1 MNHYLLKSVH
11 ILWPESTYNGQVM
24 DVLIR
29 DGKISAIE
37 SSIEPSGSEAI
48 LLDLTG
54 QYLAPGFFDLNANY
68 GEPGLETKEDLRT
81 GAATA
86 MAGGFTAVALHPNT
100 QPPLHRQSE
109 IALIVNRSKGLPVD
123 LYPLGTVSKNREGKE
138 LAELYDMQQAGG
150 LAFTDGN
157 RNIDDAGLMGRAL
170 LYSKGI
176 DALIISYAD
185 DRKISDGAAMNEG
198 TMSTYLGM
206 KGNPNLAESLMV
218 ARDLYLAEYHG
229 TRIHFTTISTA
240 ESVDLIRK
248 AKARKIPVT
257 CDVAAHHLLLTDEA
271 VASFDSHYKV
281 HPPLRTK
288 KDVKALMKG
297 LKDGTIDA
305 IVSQHTPHEVEFKRV
320 EFQIALEGIIAQ
332 QTILPTLLKAG
343 LSPEL
348 IVEKLSVGPRTVV
361 KLPAPTLA
369 VGEEAN
375 LTVFDPQYTWT
386 LDASTNRS
394 KSANS
399 PFFGQVLHGGVTFV
413 AHRNQNFSVYGP
425 AN

>member
-1 MNHYLLKSVH
+1 
-11 ILWPESTYNGQVM
+11 
-24 DVLIR
+24 
-29 DGKISAIE
+29 
-37 SSIEPSGSEAI
+37 
-48 LLDLTG
+48 
-54 QYLAPGFFDLNANY
+54 
-68 GEPGLETKEDLRT
+68 
-81 GAATA
+81 
-86 MAGGFTAVALHPNT
+86 
-100 QPPLHRQSE
+100 
-109 IALIVNRSKGLPVD
+109 
-123 LYPLGTVSKNREGKE
+123 
-138 LAELYDMQQAGG
+138 
-150 LAFTDGN
+150 
-157 RNIDDAGLMGRAL
+157 IDDAGLMGRAL

-248 AKARKIPVT
+248 ANARKIPVT

-305 IVSQHTPHEVEFKRV
+305 IVSQHTPHEVEFKR
-320 EFQIALEGIIAQ
+320 
-332 QTILPTLLKAG
+332 
-343 LSPEL
+343 
-348 IVEKLSVGPRTVV
+348 
-361 KLPAPTLA
+361 
-369 VGEEAN
+369 
-375 LTVFDPQYTWT
+375 
-386 LDASTNRS
+386 
-394 KSANS
+394 
-399 PFFGQVLHGGVTFV
+399 
-413 AHRNQNFSVYGP
+413 
-425 AN
+425 